1 MKKINSGDGA
11 TALNVDISA
20 VDPRLT
26 PGPHPEQ
33 PWDHHDPQKV
43 IVPGGGLVPSDPVT
57 WRRLDD
63 LERRVKALE
72 DRE

>member
-33 PWDHHDPQKV
+33 PWDHHQPQKV
-43 IVPGGGLVPSDPVT
+43 GGGFLGTDPVSA
-57 WRRLDD
+57 RRMDD